1 MAYVDAQIPA
11 EAYVHVQPPPVPCV
25 PGLVYAAAPA
35 PAPVAAHACVHV
47 QPPLVP
53 CVPGPVYAAAPA
65 PAPAPVA
72 AHAAALLFT
81 LATTM
86 ELLHSLVL
94 LVVVTTS
101 LLVSD

>member
-1 MAYVDAQIPA
+1 MKRPRLILMFVRISAVAYVDAQIPA

-25 PGLVYAAAPA
+25 PG
-35 PAPVAAHACVHV
+35 
-47 QPPLVP
+47 
-53 CVPGPVYAAAPA
+53 PVYAA
-65 PAPAPVA
+65 APAPVA

-101 LLVSD
+101 LLVPD

>member
-25 PGLVYAAAPA
+25 PG
-35 PAPVAAHACVHV
+35 
-47 QPPLVP
+47 
-53 CVPGPVYAAAPA
+53 PVYAAAPA

-72 AHAAALLFT
+72 VQDAALLFT

-101 LLVSD
+101 LLVPD